1 MKAIHNSTENRQKN
15 NSTVFNTS
23 NIQNESN
30 SQQTS
35 SKSLSTHNCVQYV
48 KYTK

>member
-1 MKAIHNSTENRQKN
+1 MKAIHNGAVARVLLFI
-15 NSTVFNTS
+15 TVFNTS

-30 SQQTS
+30 SQQENIHA
-35 SKSLSTHNCVQYV
+35 LQHNNCVQYV

>member
-1 MKAIHNSTENRQKN
+1 MKAIHNRIGISN
-15 NSTVFNTS
+15 NISNTVFNTS

-30 SQQTS
+30 SQLTIV
-35 SKSLSTHNCVQYV
+35 KSCYHHNCVQYV